1 MGELI
6 LCTQPM
12 AGVPYYMEQSS
23 VNLYSIEELCY
34 YFLNHTEYLDE
45 TYISEEL
52 CVWLEQE
59 LRMKELAANLRERR
73 KRRATA
79 AEMVGMILDSCG
91 FATRDEKQQMR
102 DALREM
108 ENKSELE
115 CAKIRAD
122 RSLKNHR
129 YVMAIREYIRLLGT
143 EDMRRADA
151 LMLGSI
157 WNNIGVAHA
166 GMFLYGDAAEC
177 FEKAYG
183 YNNDPECLRQMQEA
197 QRLAE
202 QGILPVDEEDLSLEF
217 RNVLLGIRQQTAMGN
232 RDVAMRQWRQQLD
245 KLKYIYEN
253 NSRYS

>member
-1 MGELI
+1 
-6 LCTQPM
+6 
-12 AGVPYYMEQSS
+12 
-23 VNLYSIEELCY
+23 
-34 YFLNHTEYLDE
+34 
-45 TYISEEL
+45 
-52 CVWLEQE
+52 
-59 LRMKELAANLRERR
+59 MKELASGLRERK
-73 KRRATA
+73 KRRAAA
-79 AEMVGMILDSCG
+79 AELVGLILDSCG
-91 FATRDEKQQMR
+91 FATREEKQQMQ

-122 RSLKNHR
+122 RALKNHR
-129 YVMAIREYIRLLGT
+129 YVMAIREYIRLLGS
-143 EDMRRADA
+143 EDMRHADA
-151 LMLGSI
+151 LMLGSV

-202 QGILPVDEEDLSLEF
+202 QEIRSVDEEELSLEF
-217 RNVLLGIRQQTAMGN
+217 RNVLLGIRQQTALGN
-232 RDVAMRQWRQQLD
+232 RDAAVRLWRQQLD